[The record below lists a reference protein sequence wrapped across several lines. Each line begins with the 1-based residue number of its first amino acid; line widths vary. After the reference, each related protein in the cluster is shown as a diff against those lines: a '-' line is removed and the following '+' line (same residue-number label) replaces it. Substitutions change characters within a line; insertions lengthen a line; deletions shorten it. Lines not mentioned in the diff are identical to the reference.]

1 MSKKHFIELADC
13 LPTLMGE
20 FKRQHETG
28 GLYPEKAFHAV
39 LDTLADFCAEQNP
52 RFNRDRW
59 MKYINGECGPNGA
72 IYRVNLWRVRV
83 GPFEIRRFERLQP
96 PGEIGKPKAPLTTT
110 EVPAWAWHCL
120 SSLAAMVLLV
130 ALEVACP

>member
-1 MSKKHFIELADC
+1 MIRLLWPLRSDQIGLQVLWGNWGRQFWRWRLER
-13 LPTLMGE
+13 LP
-20 FKRQHETG
+20 
-28 GLYPEKAFHAV
+28 V
-39 LDTLADFCAEQNP
+39 LTP
-52 RFNRDRW
+52 
-59 MKYINGECGPNGA
+59 

-120 SSLAAMVLLV
+120 SLAAMVLL